1 MKIGNSSRSVVIAS
15 AALSALLVLGT
26 IFGAFLLARGAS
38 PAAAQSET
46 STSKPSQI
54 TVVGTGSVT
63 VKPDVLK
70 VTIGVSAQ
78 DDTVAAAQSTV
89 TRVTNDMVLKLK
101 ELGISEADYAIS
113 QYSVEPVLD
122 YNDPANAAGTLT
134 GFRVVTMYDITFRDA
149 AKAPAA
155 IDALTGV
162 GANTIYSTYYT
173 VSNTDQLTKTA
184 YADAMKDAQDRAE
197 KLAALSNLSLGKIVS
212 VSEVSNTPYAIPA
225 RDGMGGGTSFAPGQ
239 QTITSS
245 LIVTYEAASK

>member
-1 MKIGNSSRSVVIAS
+1 MKIGNSRSVVIAS
-15 AALSALLVLGT
+15 AALSTLLVLGT

-38 PAAAQSET
+38 PAAAQSVT
-46 STSKPSQI
+46 SPAKPAQI

-78 DDTVAAAQSTV
+78 EDTVAAAQSAV
-89 TRVTNDMVLKLK
+89 TRVTNNMVLKLK
-101 ELGISEADYAIS
+101 ELGISESDYAIS
-113 QYSVEPVLD
+113 QYNVEPVMD
-122 YNDPANAAGTLT
+122 YNDPSIPSGTLT
-134 GFRVVTMYDITFRDA
+134 GFRVVTMYDITFRDT
-149 AKAPAA
+149 AKAPAG

-173 VSNTDQLTKTA
+173 VSNTDQLTKQA

-197 KLAALSNLSLGKIVS
+197 KVATLSNLSLGKIVS
-212 VSEVSNTPYAIPA
+212 VSEVSSTPYSVPV
-225 RDGMGGGTSFAPGQ
+225 RDGMGGGDNSFAPGQ
-239 QTITSS
+239 QTVSSS